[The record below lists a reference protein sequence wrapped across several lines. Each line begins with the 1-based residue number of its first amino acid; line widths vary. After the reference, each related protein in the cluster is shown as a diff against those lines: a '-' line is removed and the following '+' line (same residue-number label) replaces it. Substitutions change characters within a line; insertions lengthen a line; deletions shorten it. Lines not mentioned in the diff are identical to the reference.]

1 MTIIKK
7 FKELIFKNYLEKR
20 LYMLG
25 SSHFIKS
32 RSYYKN
38 IKSLSDTEFKIYS
51 QNGEDGI
58 LDYLIFSLGIKRPKF
73 IEIGIGDYSESNSR
87 FIFERTSP
95 RGMVVDSI
103 PNLENKIKKRI
114 KIWKG
119 DLKIVNKEINSD
131 NALDTL
137 KKDQMMVDLDLFS
150 IDIDGIDYWVLNKLP
165 KFFSKIVVLEYNP
178 TFGFELEVSV
188 PNIPNFNRTSY
199 HYSNLCFGMSFKAAL
214 NLMDKKGFYFVGS
227 NFLKNNAFFIS
238 KKYKKKKYFKNL
250 RIDKSK
256 SNVDSNFRESRD
268 KSGNLNY
275 LSGIK
280 KIQEI
285 AECEV
290 VLIDNTGRKN
300 IKIKD
305 LFNLISTS

>member
-1 MTIIKK
+1 MTIVKR

-32 RSYYKN
+32 RAYYKN
-38 IKSLSDTEFKIYS
+38 IENLSDTEFKIYS

-95 RGMVVDSI
+95 KGMVVDSI
-103 PNLENKIKKRI
+103 PDLENKIKKRI

-119 DLKIVNKEINSD
+119 DLKIVNKEINS
-131 NALDTL
+131 NNVLDTI
-137 KKDQMMVDLDLFS
+137 KKDKMMVDLDLFS
-150 IDIDGIDYWVLNKLP
+150 IDIDGIDYWVLDKLP

-188 PNIPNFNRTSY
+188 PNIPNFNRSLY

-268 KSGNLNY
+268 LNNKLNY
-275 LSGIK
+275 LSGNK
-280 KIQEI
+280 KIKEI
-285 AECEV
+285 INCKV
-290 VLIDNTGRKN
+290 VNLGNKKK
-300 IKIKD
+300 KIAKIRD
-305 LFNLISTS
+305 LLSN